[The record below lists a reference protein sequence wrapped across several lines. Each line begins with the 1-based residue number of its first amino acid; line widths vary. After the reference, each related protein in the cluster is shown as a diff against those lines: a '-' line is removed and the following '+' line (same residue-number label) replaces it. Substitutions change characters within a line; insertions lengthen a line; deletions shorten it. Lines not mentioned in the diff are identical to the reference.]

1 MTERDGDGDHP
12 LGCRW
17 RPVTADAFA
26 PLDLPPARSRS
37 AATVRTQILTEA
49 YIIGRADADRWVSY
63 SRRRDFYSARRSR
76 YCPTTFT
83 YDLIVPAVD
92 ELAASGHLD
101 HEKMPPGNLGWQSRF
116 KASHALMKVL
126 DQTPPALVHAPAEC
140 IILRDQD
147 GELVHY
153 DDTARTRRWRRNLKE
168 INEALLSAT
177 IGLKGHP
184 ICEGDLLRIERANI
198 GAATARLHRVFNQSS
213 FSLGGRFYGGWWQ
226 NIPAA
231 YRADIAINGARTV
244 EMDYPR
250 LHPTLLYADCG
261 QPMYGDPYDI
271 PGADRRLVKVAFNTL
286 VNADSRAAAKRVIAT
301 EIGGEGAFAKADALL
316 REIETKHSA
325 IAHEF
330 GSGAGRRLM
339 RRDSAMTEY
348 LLFPPLGPSPLDPP
362 ASGRPVG
369 SVMMFLPEL
378 PQRSLFGS
386 NALAIS
392 VLEILGWQGGIAPAS
407 IQQALRHEMQRRC
420 LRHADVAER
429 VGVSRSQFE
438 NILQGRFGASQRSP
452 RASGTS

>member
-26 PLDLPPARSRS
+26 PLDLPPARFRA

-83 YDLIVPAVD
+83 YDLILPAVD

-198 GAATARLHRVFNQSS
+198 GATTARLHRVFNQSS

-286 VNADSRAAAKRVIAT
+286 VNADSRAAAMRVIAT
-301 EIGGEGAFAKADALL
+301 EIGGERSICESGCFAT
-316 REIETKHSA
+316 R
-325 IAHEF
+325 
-330 GSGAGRRLM
+330 
-339 RRDSAMTEY
+339 
-348 LLFPPLGPSPLDPP
+348 
-362 ASGRPVG
+362 
-369 SVMMFLPEL
+369 
-378 PQRSLFGS
+378 
-386 NALAIS
+386 N
-392 VLEILGWQGGIAPAS
+392 
-407 IQQALRHEMQRRC
+407 
-420 LRHADVAER
+420 
-429 VGVSRSQFE
+429 
-438 NILQGRFGASQRSP
+438 
-452 RASGTS
+452 